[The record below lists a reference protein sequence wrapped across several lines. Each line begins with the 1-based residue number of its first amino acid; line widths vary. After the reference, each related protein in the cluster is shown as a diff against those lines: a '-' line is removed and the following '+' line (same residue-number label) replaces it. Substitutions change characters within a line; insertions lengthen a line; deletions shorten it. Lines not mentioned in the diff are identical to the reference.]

1 MMTIKEIYKRYQIP
15 PNLQRHMRE
24 VAQVTWFVA
33 DNWIG
38 ETLNLDLALNTALLH
53 DLGNLVKFKQPF
65 LGELKSRA
73 DHWLAFQSEMITKY
87 GGDAKIATLAMV
99 AELGLAESVGR
110 ILAEM
115 DDLLVGNFA
124 VSDEAKLVEFADLCV
139 SPEGI
144 VGFEQRKQDLIG
156 RYGETHGLDW
166 IEPAEQ
172 LLTEIQNKTGVDI
185 SGELGEA
192 TSIYRSLVAEFSTKA
207 ITA

>member
-110 ILAEM
+110 IRASSATHSCPQKPSNWTTSRVCSGLQPTSP
-115 DDLLVGNFA
+115 NRSA
-124 VSDEAKLVEFADLCV
+124 VARPCA
-139 SPEGI
+139 
-144 VGFEQRKQDLIG
+144 
-156 RYGETHGLDW
+156 
-166 IEPAEQ
+166 
-172 LLTEIQNKTGVDI
+172 
-185 SGELGEA
+185 
-192 TSIYRSLVAEFSTKA
+192 
-207 ITA
+207 